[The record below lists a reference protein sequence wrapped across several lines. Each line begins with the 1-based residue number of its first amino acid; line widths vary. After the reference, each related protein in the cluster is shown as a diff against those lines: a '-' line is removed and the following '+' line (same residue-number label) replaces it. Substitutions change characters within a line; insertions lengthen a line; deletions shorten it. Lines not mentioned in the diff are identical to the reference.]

1 MILYYVAM
9 LCNVKLFSSP
19 SSTFYL
25 LYILE
30 VFWIRYELKYL
41 KSYNCRG
48 IKGLISPYF
57 FILELLKKKLMFF
70 QHYFVV
76 TFHSMYNIKENS
88 QFLKFPLSNYE
99 IFMYLLFKLRK
110 YSEAYWREYNRLF
123 FLCKIYSCLP
133 LWNLVTFVDAS
144 INKDFRLFPVVSIY
158 L

>member
-9 LCNVKLFSSP
+9 LCNVKLFCSP
-19 SSTFYL
+19 SSTFYF

-41 KSYNCRG
+41 KSYNWRG
-48 IKGLISPYF
+48 IKGVISRYF
-57 FILELLKKKLMFF
+57 FIFELLEEKHMFL
-70 QHYFVV
+70 QNYFV

-99 IFMYLLFKLRK
+99 IFMYLLFKPRK
-110 YSEAYWREYNRLF
+110 YSEAYWRVYNRLF